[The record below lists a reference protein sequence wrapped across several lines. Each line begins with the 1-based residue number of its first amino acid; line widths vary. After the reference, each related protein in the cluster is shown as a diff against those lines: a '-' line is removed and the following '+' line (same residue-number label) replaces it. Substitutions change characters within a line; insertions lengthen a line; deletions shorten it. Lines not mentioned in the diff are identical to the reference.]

1 MKDGFEGFSVNK
13 LAKACGISVATLYIY
28 YKDKDDLIIS
38 IATEE
43 VNRMTEAVLKDFD
56 PESSFEEGLRIQW
69 KNRYRYMT
77 KYPELGLF
85 LEKLRSSTYQQ
96 YIFENYMDEFSNRM
110 RVFCQNAVKRGEIS
124 ELPVGVYWSIAFA
137 PLYSLIRFHNE
148 GSTVGGKPFKLTD
161 KMVWQTFDLV
171 IKGLKR

>member
-1 MKDGFEGFSVNK
+1 
-13 LAKACGISVATLYIY
+13 
-28 YKDKDDLIIS
+28 
-38 IATEE
+38 
-43 VNRMTEAVLKDFD
+43 
-56 PESSFEEGLRIQW
+56 
-69 KNRYRYMT
+69 MT